1 VHSYSY
7 RQAMDLLHA
16 TEMAAWEPEAGG
28 PGTAMEPET
37 GTETEPEKTATVA
50 RSTQHSDQSQTGVG
64 FTPTTDTLLDT
75 TESTA
80 GYKRNADFTGLG
92 RDNAKERPLS
102 YKERTSSLPAPLSL
116 PKRFS
121 PPVVKYT
128 DQDKGTRDRSSSR
141 DSVKEG
147 DSDYKAKDDTEY
159 SKPGSQC
166 LPSQHPNHMPAYQQM
181 LYNPH
186 TGALLPFSAPAAPMT
201 GAAMATG
208 NLASPTYVM
217 PVQSL
222 QQYQPA
228 YYPHLIPH
236 QQGQQQQQQQHQQQ
250 HQQQQQ
256 IVYVRAGNGQL
267 VPVLTPLSSRLQTH
281 PNLVRVPASSIHNN
295 SPSPTSSPI
304 YGQHTT
310 NSANTQPN
318 TNKRQRV
325 SPLSVSPP
333 KSIDT
338 AISAAERLQR
348 QQIKLQQQLHPN
360 LCQEIESKNI
370 SDIYNIDEKET
381 NKPTV
386 KGEILELQE
395 LDRIDTSD
403 PASAVNNGSRSSTEK
418 MTHETPSSRIT
429 GTLTLGGF
437 TYKYSQSLSGN
448 TVKDRA
454 LFDKLVDNAWKTCL
468 AKKDG

>member
-1 VHSYSY
+1 
-7 RQAMDLLHA
+7 
-16 TEMAAWEPEAGG
+16 
-28 PGTAMEPET
+28 
-37 GTETEPEKTATVA
+37 
-50 RSTQHSDQSQTGVG
+50 
-64 FTPTTDTLLDT
+64 
-75 TESTA
+75 
-80 GYKRNADFTGLG
+80 
-92 RDNAKERPLS
+92 
-102 YKERTSSLPAPLSL
+102 
-116 PKRFS
+116 
-121 PPVVKYT
+121 
-128 DQDKGTRDRSSSR
+128 
-141 DSVKEG
+141 
-147 DSDYKAKDDTEY
+147 
-159 SKPGSQC
+159 
-166 LPSQHPNHMPAYQQM
+166 M

-236 QQGQQQQQQQHQQQ
+236 QQGQQQQQ

-386 KGEILELQE
+386 KGESIELQE